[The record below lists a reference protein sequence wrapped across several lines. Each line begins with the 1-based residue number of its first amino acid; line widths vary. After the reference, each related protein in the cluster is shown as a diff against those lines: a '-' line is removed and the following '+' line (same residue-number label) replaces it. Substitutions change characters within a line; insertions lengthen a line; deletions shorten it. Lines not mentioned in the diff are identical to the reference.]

1 MMIMIVIMM
10 MIMTRWGG
18 LIVLLQTS
26 PESPDIFR
34 SVENTKPHLVMVL
47 SNFKQFAETNE
58 AHFYD
63 PRTIRIWN
71 LDQ

>member
-1 MMIMIVIMM
+1 MMMIMIVIMT

-34 SVENTKPHLVMVL
+34 SAENNVTLRHGP
-47 SNFKQFAETNE
+47 
-58 AHFYD
+58 
-63 PRTIRIWN
+63 I
-71 LDQ
+71 